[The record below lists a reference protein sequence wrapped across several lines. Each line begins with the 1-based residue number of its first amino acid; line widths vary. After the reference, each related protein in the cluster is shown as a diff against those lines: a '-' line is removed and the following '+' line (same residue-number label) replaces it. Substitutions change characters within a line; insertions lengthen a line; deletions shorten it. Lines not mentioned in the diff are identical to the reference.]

1 MEHFNTII
9 EIGSFSIKTIIYSEI
24 DGKPKIEGIGK
35 SNTQGYDGNNVL
47 GFDEFVDSIHKSIV
61 QAEKQSN
68 FIIKSSYIL
77 LSNKSI
83 KIKKIKNSL
92 NLENSIIENND
103 LRKLSKFN
111 LDKNTKYNQNLYTSH
126 YQIDDDLITDNPI
139 GLICNK
145 LSMISLIS
153 LIEQKQI
160 NILMNIF
167 QKLQIKVINFL
178 DTTTSYFFYMKNK
191 KITKNNV
198 ALIDFGF
205 THTNIILVK
214 NKQLSFIKTIPIGCK
229 LISDDLVKMLNISF
243 DFAEKLKISTI
254 DLYDERNSTIEIP
267 VWEEF
272 GNNIKNK
279 IEHDYVKKIVTSRLD
294 EIFNLIFK
302 ILPEDKN
309 FYSYLFTG
317 GGAKIKNFQTYF
329 RSKFGQDIQLL
340 EPPNS
345 SGIPRVLNDSSFMSV
360 YCAYWLQSHKTLE
373 KDDFLKKI
381 DSFSNKI
388 WYKRFV
394 DLL

>member
-111 LDKNTKYNQNLYTSH
+111 LDKNTEYNQNLYTSH

-145 LSMISLIS
+145 LSMISLVS

-205 THTNIILVK
+205 THTNIVMVK

-254 DLYDERNSTIEIP
+254 DLFDDRN
-267 VWEEF
+267 
-272 GNNIKNK
+272 
-279 IEHDYVKKIVTSRLD
+279 
-294 EIFNLIFK
+294 
-302 ILPEDKN
+302 
-309 FYSYLFTG
+309 
-317 GGAKIKNFQTYF
+317 
-329 RSKFGQDIQLL
+329 
-340 EPPNS
+340 PP
-345 SGIPRVLNDSSFMSV
+345 
-360 YCAYWLQSHKTLE
+360 
-373 KDDFLKKI
+373 
-381 DSFSNKI
+381 
-388 WYKRFV
+388 
-394 DLL
+394 

>member
-1 MEHFNTII
+1 LEHFNTII

-68 FIIKSSYIL
+68 FIIKKSYIL
-77 LSNKSI
+77 LSNKSV

-103 LRKLSKFN
+103 IRKLSKINF
-111 LDKNTKYNQNLYTSH
+111 DKNTEYNQNLYTSH
-126 YQIDDDLITDNPI
+126 YQIDDDLITNNPI

-153 LIEQKQI
+153 LIDKKQI
-160 NILMNIF
+160 NILMNVF
-167 QKLQIKVINFL
+167 QKLQIKVINVI

-198 ALIDFGF
+198 TLIDFGF
-205 THTNIILVK
+205 AHTNIIMIK

-254 DLYDERNSTIEIP
+254 DLFDNRNSSIEIP

-279 IEHDYVKKIVTSRLD
+279 IEHDYIKKIVISRLD

-302 ILPEDKN
+302 ILPDDKN

-329 RSKFGQDIQLL
+329 RSKFGQDIQIL
-340 EPPNS
+340 EPPGS
-345 SGIPRVLNDSSFMSV
+345 SGIPRVLNDASFMSV
-360 YCAYWLQSHKTLE
+360 YCAYWLQSHKTIE
-373 KDDFLKKI
+373 KEDFLKKI

>member
-1 MEHFNTII
+1 LEHFNTII
-9 EIGSFSIKTIIYSEI
+9 EIGSFSIKTIIYSES

-83 KIKKIKNSL
+83 KIKKIKNNL

-103 LRKLSKFN
+103 LRKLSKIN
-111 LDKNTKYNQNLYTSH
+111 LDKNPDYNQNLYTSH

-145 LSMISLIS
+145 LSMISLVS

-160 NILMNIF
+160 NILMNVF
-167 QKLQIKVINFL
+167 QKLQIKVINFI

-191 KITKNNV
+191 KIIKNNV

-205 THTNIILVK
+205 THTNIIMVK
-214 NKQLSFIKTIPIGCK
+214 NKQLSFNKTIPIGCK
-229 LISDDLVKMLNISF
+229 LISDDLVKLLSISF
-243 DFAEKLKISTI
+243 DFAEKLKISSI
-254 DLYDERNSTIEIP
+254 DLIDNRNSSIEIP

-272 GNNIKNK
+272 GNNIKVK
-279 IEHDYVKKIVTSRLD
+279 KDHDYIKNIVISRLD

-302 ILPEDKN
+302 TLPEDKN

-329 RSKFGQDIQLL
+329 RSKFGQDIQIL
-340 EPPNS
+340 EPPSS

-360 YCAYWLQSHKTLE
+360 YCAYWLQSHKTSE
-373 KDDFLKKI
+373 KEDFLKKI

>member
-111 LDKNTKYNQNLYTSH
+111 LDKNTEYNQNLYTSH

-145 LSMISLIS
+145 LSMISLVS
-153 LIEQKQI
+153 LIDQKQT

-205 THTNIILVK
+205 NHINILIIK
-214 NKQLSFIKTIPIGCK
+214 NKQISFIKTIPIGCR

-254 DLYDERNSTIEIP
+254 DLFDDRNPTIEIP

-272 GNNIKNK
+272 GNNIK
-279 IEHDYVKKIVTSRLD
+279 KKIDHNYIKKIITSRLD
-294 EIFNLIFK
+294 EIFNTIFK
-302 ILPEDKN
+302 VLPQDKS

-317 GGAKIKNFQTYF
+317 GGSQIKNFQLYF
-329 RSKFGQDIQLL
+329 RSKYGHEIQFL
-340 EPPNS
+340 EPPGS
-345 SGIPRVLNDSSFMSV
+345 SGIPKVLNDSSFMSI
-360 YCAYWLQSHKTLE
+360 YCAYYLQTQITPE

>member
-111 LDKNTKYNQNLYTSH
+111 LDKNTEYNQNLYTSH

-145 LSMISLIS
+145 LSMISLVS
-153 LIEQKQI
+153 LIDQKQI

-205 THTNIILVK
+205 NHINIIMVK
-214 NKQLSFIKTIPIGCK
+214 NKQISFIKTIPIGCK

-254 DLYDERNSTIEIP
+254 DLFDERNHTIEIP

-279 IEHDYVKKIVTSRLD
+279 IEHDYIKKIVTSRLD

-340 EPPNS
+340 EPPSS

-373 KDDFLKKI
+373 KEDFLKKI

>member
-1 MEHFNTII
+1 MNQFKTII
-9 EIGSFSIKTIIYSEI
+9 EIGSFSIKTIIYSDI
-24 DGKPKIEGIGK
+24 DGKPKVEGIGK
-35 SNTQGYDGNNVL
+35 SNTQGYDGNNVI
-47 GFDEFVDSIHKSIV
+47 GFDEFVDSIHKSVV
-61 QAEKQSN
+61 QAEKQSSS
-68 FIIKSSYIL
+68 IIKSSYIL

-83 KIKKIKNSL
+83 KIKKIKNNL
-92 NLENSIIENND
+92 DLENSIIENND

-111 LDKNTKYNQNLYTSH
+111 LDKNTEYNQNLYISH
-126 YQIDDDLITDNPI
+126 YQIDDDLITDNPV

-145 LSMISLIS
+145 LSMISLVS

-160 NILMNIF
+160 NIFMNVF

-178 DTTTSYFFYMKNK
+178 DTTTSYYFYMKNK
-191 KITKNNV
+191 KITKKNV

-205 THTNIILVK
+205 THINIIMVK
-214 NKQLSFIKTIPIGCK
+214 NKQLSFIKVIPIGCK

-243 DFAEKLKISTI
+243 DFAEKLKISII
-254 DLYDERNSTIEIP
+254 DLFDDRNPTIEIP

-279 IEHDYVKKIVTSRLD
+279 IEHDYIKKIVISRLD

-329 RSKFGQDIQLL
+329 RSKYGQDIQIL
-340 EPPNS
+340 EPPSS

-360 YCAYWLQSHKTLE
+360 YCAYWLQSHKNLE

>member
-1 MEHFNTII
+1 M
-9 EIGSFSIKTIIYSEI
+9 
-24 DGKPKIEGIGK
+24 
-35 SNTQGYDGNNVL
+35 
-47 GFDEFVDSIHKSIV
+47 
-61 QAEKQSN
+61 
-68 FIIKSSYIL
+68 
-77 LSNKSI
+77 
-83 KIKKIKNSL
+83 
-92 NLENSIIENND
+92 
-103 LRKLSKFN
+103 
-111 LDKNTKYNQNLYTSH
+111 
-126 YQIDDDLITDNPI
+126 ITENPI

-145 LSMISLIS
+145 LSMISLVS

-160 NILMNIF
+160 DILMNIF

-178 DTTTSYFFYMKNK
+178 DTATSYFFYMKNK

-205 THTNIILVK
+205 NHTNIIMVK
-214 NKQLSFIKTIPIGCK
+214 NKQLSFIKTIPIGSK
-229 LISDDLVKMLNISF
+229 LISDDLVKMLNVSF

-254 DLYDERNSTIEIP
+254 DLFDSRNPSIEIP

-279 IEHDYVKKIVTSRLD
+279 IEHDYIKKIVISRLD

-302 ILPEDKN
+302 VLPEDKN

-317 GGAKIKNFQTYF
+317 GGAKMKNFQLYF
-329 RSKFGQDIQLL
+329 RSKFGQDIQIL
-340 EPPNS
+340 EPPSS
-345 SGIPRVLNDSSFMSV
+345 SGIPKVLNDSSFMSI
-360 YCAYWLQSHKTLE
+360 YCAYWLQSHKTME

>member
-1 MEHFNTII
+1 MDHFNTII

-24 DGKPKIEGIGK
+24 DGMPKIEGIGK

-83 KIKKIKNSL
+83 KIKEIKNNL

-103 LRKLSKFN
+103 LRKLSKIN
-111 LDKNTKYNQNLYTSH
+111 IDKNPDYNQNLYTSH

-145 LSMISLIS
+145 LSMISLVS

-160 NILMNIF
+160 NILMNVF
-167 QKLQIKVINFL
+167 QKLQIKVINFI

-191 KITKNNV
+191 KIIKNNV

-205 THTNIILVK
+205 THTNIIMVK
-214 NKQLSFIKTIPIGCK
+214 NKQLSFNKTIPIGCK
-229 LISDDLVKMLNISF
+229 LISDDLVKLLSISF
-243 DFAEKLKISTI
+243 DFAEKLKISSI
-254 DLYDERNSTIEIP
+254 DLNDNRNSSIEIP

-272 GNNIKNK
+272 GNNIKVK
-279 IEHDYVKKIVTSRLD
+279 KDHDYIKNIVISRLD
-294 EIFNLIFK
+294 ETFNLIFK
-302 ILPEDKN
+302 ALPEDKN

-329 RSKFGQDIQLL
+329 RSKFGQDIQIL
-340 EPPNS
+340 EPPSS

-360 YCAYWLQSHKTLE
+360 YCAYWLQSHKASE
-373 KDDFLKKI
+373 KEDFLKKI

>member
-1 MEHFNTII
+1 METYNTII

-35 SNTQGYDGNNVL
+35 SNTQGYDGNNVI
-47 GFDEFVDSIHKSIV
+47 GFDEFVDSIHKSVV
-61 QAEKQSN
+61 QAEKQSSS
-68 FIIKSSYIL
+68 IIKSSYIL

-83 KIKKIKNSL
+83 KIKKIKNNL
-92 NLENSIIENND
+92 DLENSIIENND

-111 LDKNTKYNQNLYTSH
+111 LDKNTEYNQNLYISH
-126 YQIDDDLITDNPI
+126 YQIDDDLITDNPV

-145 LSMISLIS
+145 LSMISLVS

-160 NILMNIF
+160 NIFMNVF

-178 DTTTSYFFYMKNK
+178 DTTTSYYFYMKNK
-191 KITKNNV
+191 KITKKNV

-205 THTNIILVK
+205 THINIIMVK
-214 NKQLSFIKTIPIGCK
+214 NKQLSFIKVIPIGCK

-243 DFAEKLKISTI
+243 DFAEKLKISII
-254 DLYDERNSTIEIP
+254 DLFDDRNPTIEIP

-279 IEHDYVKKIVTSRLD
+279 IEHDYIKKIVISRLD

-329 RSKFGQDIQLL
+329 RGKYGQDIQIL
-340 EPPNS
+340 EPPSS
-345 SGIPRVLNDSSFMSV
+345 SGIPRVLNDSSFMSI
-360 YCAYWLQSHKTLE
+360 YCAYWLQSHKTME

>member
-9 EIGSFSIKTIIYSEI
+9 EIGSFSIKTIIYSES

-83 KIKKIKNSL
+83 KIKKIKNNL

-103 LRKLSKFN
+103 LRKLSKIN
-111 LDKNTKYNQNLYTSH
+111 LDKNPDYNQNLYTSH

-145 LSMISLIS
+145 LSMISLVS

-160 NILMNIF
+160 NILMNVF
-167 QKLQIKVINFL
+167 QKLQIKVINFI

-191 KITKNNV
+191 KIIKNNV

-205 THTNIILVK
+205 THTNIIMVK
-214 NKQLSFIKTIPIGCK
+214 NKQLSFNKTIPIGCK
-229 LISDDLVKMLNISF
+229 LISDDLVKLLSISF
-243 DFAEKLKISTI
+243 DFAEKLKISSI
-254 DLYDERNSTIEIP
+254 DLIDNRNSSIEIP

-272 GNNIKNK
+272 GNNIKVK
-279 IEHDYVKKIVTSRLD
+279 KDHDYIKNIVISRLD

-302 ILPEDKN
+302 TLPEDKN

-329 RSKFGQDIQLL
+329 RSKFGQDIQIL
-340 EPPNS
+340 EPPSS

-360 YCAYWLQSHKTLE
+360 YCAYWLQSHKTSE
-373 KDDFLKKI
+373 KEDFLKKI

>member
-9 EIGSFSIKTIIYSEI
+9 EIGSYSIKTIIYSEI
-24 DGKPKIEGIGK
+24 GGKPKIEGIGK

-103 LRKLSKFN
+103 IRKLSKFN
-111 LDKNTKYNQNLYTSH
+111 LDKNSSYNQNLYTSH
-126 YQIDDDLITDNPI
+126 YQIDDDLITDNPV

-145 LSMISLIS
+145 LSMVSLVS

-160 NILMNIF
+160 NILMNVF

-178 DTTTSYFFYMKNK
+178 DTTISYFFYMKNK

-205 THTNIILVK
+205 THTNIIMVK

-229 LISDDLVKMLNISF
+229 LISDDLIKMLHISF

-254 DLYDERNSTIEIP
+254 DLFDDMNPTIELP

-279 IEHDYVKKIVTSRLD
+279 IEHNYIKKIVISRLD

-317 GGAKIKNFQTYF
+317 GGTKIKNFQTYF
-329 RSKFGQDIQLL
+329 RSKFGQEIQIL
-340 EPPNS
+340 EPPSS
-345 SGIPRVLNDSSFMSV
+345 SGIPKVLNDSSFMSV

-373 KDDFLKKI
+373 KEDFLKKI

>member
-9 EIGSFSIKTIIYSEI
+9 EIGSFSIKTIIFSEI
-24 DGKPKIEGIGK
+24 NGKPKIEGIGK

-111 LDKNTKYNQNLYTSH
+111 LDKNTEYNQNLYTSH

-145 LSMISLIS
+145 LSMISLVS

-205 THTNIILVK
+205 THTNIIMVK

-254 DLYDERNSTIEIP
+254 DLLDERNPTIEIP

-279 IEHDYVKKIVTSRLD
+279 IEHDYIKKIVTSRLD

-340 EPPNS
+340 EPPSS

-373 KDDFLKKI
+373 KEDFLKKI

>member
-1 MEHFNTII
+1 MEHYKTII
-9 EIGSFSIKTIIYSEI
+9 EIGSFSIKTIIYSDI

-47 GFDEFVDSIHKSIV
+47 GFDEFVDSIHNSIV

-83 KIKKIKNSL
+83 KIKKIKN
-92 NLENSIIENND
+92 NLKLDNSIIENND

-111 LDKNTKYNQNLYTSH
+111 LDKNSEYNQNLYTSH
-126 YQIDDDLITDNPI
+126 YQIDDNLITDNPI
-139 GLICNK
+139 GLFCNK
-145 LSMISLIS
+145 LSMVSLIS
-153 LIEQKQI
+153 LIEEKQI
-160 NILMNIF
+160 NILMNVF
-167 QKLQIKVINFL
+167 QKLQIKIINFL

-191 KITKNNV
+191 KIIKNNV

-205 THTNIILVK
+205 THTNIVMVK

-243 DFAEKLKISTI
+243 DFAEKLKISSI
-254 DLYDERNSTIEIP
+254 DLIDNRNSSIEIP

-272 GNNIKNK
+272 GNNIKVK
-279 IEHDYVKKIVTSRLD
+279 KDHDYIKNIVISRLD
-294 EIFNLIFK
+294 ETFNLIFK

-329 RSKFGQDIQLL
+329 RSKFGQDIQIL
-340 EPPNS
+340 EPPSS

-373 KDDFLKKI
+373 KEDFLKKI

>member
-1 MEHFNTII
+1 MEQFNTII

-24 DGKPKIEGIGK
+24 DGKPNIEGIGK
-35 SNTQGYDGNNVL
+35 SNTQGYDGSNVI
-47 GFDEFVDSIHKSIV
+47 GFDDFVDSIHKSIV

-68 FIIKSSYIL
+68 FIIKNSYIL
-77 LSNKSI
+77 LSNNSI

-111 LDKNTKYNQNLYTSH
+111 LNKNSEYNQNLYTSH
-126 YQIDDDLITDNPI
+126 YQIDDNLITENPI

-145 LSMISLIS
+145 LSMISLVS

-160 NILMNIF
+160 DILMNIF

-205 THTNIILVK
+205 NHTNIIMVK
-214 NKQLSFIKTIPIGCK
+214 NKQLSFIKTIPIGSK
-229 LISDDLVKMLNISF
+229 LISDDLVKMLNVSF

-254 DLYDERNSTIEIP
+254 DLLDSRNPSIEIP

-279 IEHDYVKKIVTSRLD
+279 IEHDYIKKIVISRLD

-317 GGAKIKNFQTYF
+317 GGAKMKNFQTYF
-329 RSKFGQDIQLL
+329 RSKFGQDIQIL
-340 EPPNS
+340 EPPSS
-345 SGIPRVLNDSSFMSV
+345 SGIPKVLNDSSFMSI
-360 YCAYWLQSHKTLE
+360 YCAYWLQSHKTME
-373 KDDFLKKI
+373 KEDFLKKI

>member
-111 LDKNTKYNQNLYTSH
+111 LDKNTEYNQNLYTSH

-145 LSMISLIS
+145 LSMISLVS
-153 LIEQKQI
+153 LIDQKQI
-160 NILMNIF
+160 NILINIF

-205 THTNIILVK
+205 NHINILMVK

-254 DLYDERNSTIEIP
+254 DLFDERNPAIEIP

-279 IEHDYVKKIVTSRLD
+279 IEHDYIKKIVTSRLD

-340 EPPNS
+340 EPPSS

-373 KDDFLKKI
+373 KEDFLKKI

>member
-1 MEHFNTII
+1 MDQYNTII
-9 EIGSFSIKTIIYSEI
+9 EIGSFSIKTIIYSDI
-24 DGKPKIEGIGK
+24 DGKTKIEGIGK
-35 SNTQGYDGNNVL
+35 SNTQGYDGNNVI
-47 GFDEFVDSIHKSIV
+47 GFDEFVDSIHNSIV

-68 FIIKSSYIL
+68 SIIKNSYIL

-83 KIKKIKNSL
+83 NIKKIKNNL

-111 LDKNTKYNQNLYTSH
+111 LDKNSEYNQNIYTSH

-145 LSMISLIS
+145 LSMVSLVS

-160 NILMNIF
+160 NILMNVF
-167 QKLQIKVINFL
+167 QKLQIKVINFI

-191 KITKNNV
+191 KIIKNNV

-205 THTNIILVK
+205 THTNIIMVK

-254 DLYDERNSTIEIP
+254 DLFDERNPIIEIP
-267 VWEEF
+267 IWEEF

-279 IEHDYVKKIVTSRLD
+279 IEHDYIKKIVTSRLD

-329 RSKFGQDIQLL
+329 RSKFGQDIQIL
-340 EPPNS
+340 EPPSS

-373 KDDFLKKI
+373 KEDFLKKI

>member
-1 MEHFNTII
+1 MENFNTII

-111 LDKNTKYNQNLYTSH
+111 LDKNTEYNQNLYTSH

-145 LSMISLIS
+145 LSMISLVS
-153 LIEQKQI
+153 LIDQKQI

-205 THTNIILVK
+205 NHINIIMVK

-254 DLYDERNSTIEIP
+254 DLFDERNPTIEIP

-279 IEHDYVKKIVTSRLD
+279 IEHDYIKKIVTSRLD

-340 EPPNS
+340 EPPSS

-373 KDDFLKKI
+373 KEDFLKKI

>member
-111 LDKNTKYNQNLYTSH
+111 LDKNTEYNQNLYTSH

-145 LSMISLIS
+145 LSMISLVS
-153 LIEQKQI
+153 LIDQKQI

-205 THTNIILVK
+205 NHINIIMVK

-254 DLYDERNSTIEIP
+254 DLFDERNPAIEIP

-279 IEHDYVKKIVTSRLD
+279 IEHDYIKKIVTSRLD

-340 EPPNS
+340 EPPSS

-373 KDDFLKKI
+373 KEDFLKKI